1 MPKKTK
7 KPIARRR
14 SRKARRTPAKGTKTR
29 RPIAK
34 ARRYDPRL
42 EAAFKQLR
50 KGDPLSKA
58 AGKVGTTPAQ
68 LRRYALA
75 TGIAER
81 RDGKWYFKRDRRFR
95 RMAIYSD
102 GRRVVIT
109 VHNGKTA
116 SLIGSYM
123 RAVRLFFDTENIH
136 LLDPYRD
143 QSVPDNAGK
152 RYVFE
157 TRPNVLLRLDASGVE
172 PFELVYEIVKR
183 E

>member
-1 MPKKTK
+1 MAKK
-7 KPIARRR
+7 
-14 SRKARRTPAKGTKTR
+14 RKARARVRNKKNKNRKPPR
-29 RPIAK
+29 K
-34 ARRYDPRL
+34 ARTARRLVKTKRYDACLEFGIAYMRRGDTL
-42 EAAFKQLR
+42 AEAARKIGVTPTKLRSYAAASGIVTR
-50 KGDPLSKA
+50 KG
-58 AGKVGTTPAQ
+58 
-68 LRRYALA
+68 
-75 TGIAER
+75 
-81 RDGKWYFKRDRRFR
+81 GKWHFKRDRRFR
-95 RMAIYSD
+95 RMPLYSD

-136 LLDPYRD
+136 LLDQFRD
-143 QSVPDNAGK
+143 QSVRDVNGK

-157 TRPNVLLRLDASGVE
+157 VRPNILLRLDASGVE